1 MTKYKM
7 FQKSRIHPLDVH
19 MINTSVRKKKD
30 IKFVNSPIAFLR
42 NKYENSL
49 NKKINNRYNK

>member
-19 MINTSVRKKKD
+19 MINNSVRKKKN
-30 IKFVNSPIAFLR
+30 IKYVNNPIAFLS
-42 NKYENSL
+42 NK
-49 NKKINNRYNK
+49 